1 MYAVS
6 LIAMLDSLNKDQ
18 QISPAMKKLVKK
30 YIKVEL
36 RKLKVN
42 EDELK

>member
-1 MYAVS
+1 
-6 LIAMLDSLNKDQ
+6 MLDNLNKDQ

-42 EDELK
+42 EDGYERY